1 MGVFTW
7 WAEGSEKLG
16 LGELEKLFKEEYP
29 NDTFVKLAVA
39 GGAGSNAKARLE
51 ADLNNNNPPDSFQ
64 GHAGAELFDY
74 IQAGQ
79 LQPVNDVIEGLG
91 GSAVFPQDLLDLITV
106 DGNIY
111 SVPSNVHRSNMVWV
125 NPAVLEKAGLG
136 KEAPADLDAWIAD
149 MEKLKAAGVETPL
162 AVATA
167 PWTQLHLFESVLLSE
182 LGADQ
187 YNALFT
193 DGDWNAPEVKAA
205 AEKFGTLL
213 SYANTGGAD
222 DWPAATDMVIDGR
235 AAYNV
240 MGDWAVAQ
248 FASRDIAEADYAYSP
263 TPGTDGTFLFL
274 ADSFTLPVGAKNPDG
289 AKDWLNLVGSAE
301 GQQAFNIAK
310 GSIPAR
316 TDVPASAFPTYQ
328 QSAMES
334 FTNDTI
340 ASSITHGA
348 AVETAWSADIT
359 TAVSRFASDR
369 NVDGFVSALAT
380 AAQANR

>member
-182 LGADQ
+182 LGAVQ

-213 SYANTGGAD
+213 SYATPPPCRTRSSRRPGSTAPACGGSS
-222 DWPAATDMVIDGR
+222 PR
-235 AAYNV
+235 SC
-240 MGDWAVAQ
+240 
-248 FASRDIAEADYAYSP
+248 FPSRR
-263 TPGTDGTFLFL
+263 LL
-274 ADSFTLPVGAKNPDG
+274 
-289 AKDWLNLVGSAE
+289 
-301 GQQAFNIAK
+301 
-310 GSIPAR
+310 
-316 TDVPASAFPTYQ
+316 
-328 QSAMES
+328 
-334 FTNDTI
+334 
-340 ASSITHGA
+340 SS
-348 AVETAWSADIT
+348 
-359 TAVSRFASDR
+359 
-369 NVDGFVSALAT
+369 
-380 AAQANR
+380 